1 MSIFVSSTLSVSRK
15 EYIDCKEMT
24 AFLSKYNII
33 TSVSENLSTTPKLE
47 NGCRLTQSISSKNDL
62 EKMWNLLKNRYN
74 FKCGHLKIDGHY
86 DGCILNYLR
95 PSICTTSE

>member
-15 EYIDCKEMT
+15 EYLNCKEM
-24 AFLSKYNII
+24 ADFLSKCNII
-33 TSVSENLSTTPKLE
+33 TSVSDNLSTTPKLE

-62 EKMWNLLKNRYN
+62 EILWNLLKNKYD
-74 FKCGHLKIDGHY
+74 FKCGHLKIDGNY

-95 PSICTTSE
+95 PSICPTSE